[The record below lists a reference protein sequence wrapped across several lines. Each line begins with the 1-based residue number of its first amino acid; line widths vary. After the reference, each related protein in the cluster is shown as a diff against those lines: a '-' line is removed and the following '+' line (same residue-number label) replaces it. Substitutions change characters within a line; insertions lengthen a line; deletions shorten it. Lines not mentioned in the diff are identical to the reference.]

1 MSAHAYTSDETL
13 EIAPDFKA
21 PDGREMSSTSRSSR
35 AVQLPDPNL
44 EPGGGDS
51 ATQLVRQILRHRG
64 PVAHAVDGDESMAA
78 TVSVMLRVQPPPSA
92 LLMVGTIE
100 YERFRSALH
109 AAGFDVTAAS
119 TQDQAVKAM
128 GSRHHAVA
136 VTDRLDLLDGL
147 RAAGTARLLQI
158 IHIKTGLEGE
168 VETALCAGAD
178 ECLDNTASDT
188 LLQARFSSAR
198 RMADL
203 ESALRATFIVGR
215 RLSTT
220 DELTGVANRRFF
232 ARHYPWEISRAGR
245 YGHAVAVAM
254 CDIDHFKRV
263 NDGHGHAAG
272 DLVLRECAKRMQ
284 QCLRRGTDWI
294 ARLGGDEFAIVLP
307 ETELEQALAVC
318 RNLRD
323 AICLTPFGSD
333 GARMN
338 LTASFG
344 LAGMDSVPE
353 KADRLAKRLLS
364 AADQALYRRKEA
376 GRDGI
381 TAVKVDC
388 VSPLDTSSSH

>member
-1 MSAHAYTSDETL
+1 
-13 EIAPDFKA
+13 
-21 PDGREMSSTSRSSR
+21 MSSTSRNSR
-35 AVQLPDPNL
+35 AMQLSDPSL
-44 EPGGGDS
+44 EPGGADS
-51 ATQLVRQILRHRG
+51 PTQLVRQILRHRG
-64 PVAHAVDGDESMAA
+64 PVPHCVDGDEGMAA

-92 LLMVGTIE
+92 LLMVGTDR
-100 YERFRSALH
+100 YERLQSALH
-109 AAGFDVTAAS
+109 AAGFDVTVAL
-119 TQDQAVKAM
+119 TKDQAAKATA
-128 GSRHHAVA
+128 SRHHALA
-136 VTDRLDLLDGL
+136 VTDRLEWLDVL
-147 RAAGTARLLQI
+147 RTGGTARLLQI
-158 IHIKTGLEGE
+158 IQITAGLKGE
-168 VETALCAGAD
+168 VEAALCAGAD
-178 ECLDNTASDT
+178 ECLDDMASDT

-232 ARHYPWEISRAGR
+232 AKHYPWEIARAGR
-245 YGHAVAVAM
+245 HGHAVAVAM

-272 DLVLRECAKRMQ
+272 DIVLRECARRMQ

-307 ETELEQALAVC
+307 ETNLEQALAVC
-318 RNLRD
+318 RDLRD

-333 GARMN
+333 GARMK

-344 LAGMDSVPE
+344 LAGMDSVPANAE
-353 KADRLAKRLLS
+353 RLSKRLLS

-376 GRDGI
+376 GRGGI
-381 TAVKVDC
+381 TVLTLDC
-388 VSPLDTSSSH
+388 ANERGHE